1 VRLVILC
8 AVIFD
13 LSTSPTPA
21 EYDLCVIGAGP
32 AGITVANELA
42 GSGLRI
48 AVLES
53 GKLRRTAHADA
64 LMSVESEGIVI
75 KEYSRERRF
84 GGAST
89 TWAGLSSPFD
99 AADFAH
105 RPWLRH
111 SGWPID
117 RATLLPYYA
126 AAGSRYRFPAL
137 ERFAPGGFDRL
148 RAQGALQP
156 TWGDIEE
163 KVFLA
168 CAKPQNFGREHR
180 AVFEREGVD
189 LWLDTTTTELV
200 AEGARGRIA
209 AAQVRA
215 SNGTVTTLRARAFVV
230 ACGGLENARLL
241 LNSRDHTAAGVGNE
255 RDQVGRYLMNHP
267 KNYGGI
273 IQLDAA
279 VGDVPYF
286 FGCMVDG
293 FAGYAGL
300 RLREDAQARSG
311 LLNSYVRL
319 EPLFPWSGSEGVESL
334 VWFAKHTQL
343 AMGWMRRRGKKKAV
357 SLRDYSETGDDSDLQ
372 NARKSS
378 AEVLGL
384 AWNVVSDL
392 PKVTSYAWSRV
403 LDRGAPRTQRVRL
416 RNFMEMEP
424 DPDNRVTL
432 SRKVCPYGQPIPRVV
447 HRCTDIDR
455 RSLVEMHRTLVEELP
470 RAGMGRLDTQLD
482 HDVSPW
488 PIDQDASH
496 HMGTTRMGDDP
507 RSSVVDRDL
516 RVHELDNVYLAG
528 ASTFP
533 TSGCANP
540 TFTLVAL
547 SIRLAEHLR
556 GALAPAT
563 AARLDGAR

>member
-1 VRLVILC
+1 MIHDLATA
-8 AVIFD
+8 AV
-13 LSTSPTPA
+13 PA
-21 EYDLCVIGAGP
+21 EYDVCVIGAGP
-32 AGITVANELA
+32 AGVTLAAELA

-53 GKLRRTAHADA
+53 GKLKRTAHADS
-64 LMSVESEGIVI
+64 LKRVESDGIHV
-75 KEYSRERRF
+75 KDYSRERVF

-126 AAGSRYRFPAL
+126 AAAARYRFPSL
-137 ERFAPGGFDRL
+137 ERFLPGGFDRL
-148 RAQGALQP
+148 RAKGALQP
-156 TWGDIEE
+156 RFDAVEE
-163 KVFLA
+163 KIFLA
-168 CAKPQNFGREHR
+168 CAEPQNFGKEHR
-180 AVFEREGVD
+180 AVFEGVHVD
-189 LWLDTTTTELV
+189 LLLDGTTTALV
-200 AEGARGRIA
+200 TEGAKGRVTGA
-209 AAQVRA
+209 NVRTSTGAEHTVRA
-215 SNGTVTTLRARAFVV
+215 RLFVV

-241 LNSRDHTAAGVGNE
+241 LNSRDMTDAGLGNQ

-267 KNYGGI
+267 KNYHGVLE
-273 IQLDAA
+273 LDAA

-286 FGCMVDG
+286 FGCLVDG
-293 FAGYAGL
+293 YAGYAGL
-300 RLREDAQARSG
+300 RLREDVQARAG

-319 EPLFPWSGSEGVESL
+319 EPLFPWSGSEGIESL
-334 VWFAKHTQL
+334 VWFAKRTSL
-343 AMGWMRRRGKKKAV
+343 AMRMMRRRAKKKAV

-372 NARKSS
+372 NARKSPR
-378 AEVLGL
+378 EVLGL
-384 AWNVVSDL
+384 AWNVARDL
-392 PKVTSYAWSRV
+392 PQVSRYAWSRLV
-403 LDRGAPRTQRVRL
+403 DRGAPRTRRVRL

-424 DPDNRVTL
+424 DPENRVTL
-432 SRKVCPYGQPIPRVV
+432 SREVCPYGQPIPHVV
-447 HRCTDIDR
+447 HRCTPVDR
-455 RSLVEMHRTLVEELP
+455 RSLTELHRTLALEVP
-470 RAGMGRLDTQLD
+470 RAGLGQLTTELTQ
-482 HDVSPW
+482 DVTPW

-507 RSSVVDRDL
+507 RTSVVDRDL
-516 RVHELDNVYLAG
+516 RLHEVDNVYLAG

-547 SIRLAEHLR
+547 SIRLAEHVRARL
-556 GALAPAT
+556 GAPAT
-563 AARLDGAR
+563 NVEAAR

>member
-1 VRLVILC
+1 
-8 AVIFD
+8 VIFD
-13 LSTSPTPA
+13 LSSAPQPA

-32 AGITVANELA
+32 AGITVAAELA
-42 GSGLRI
+42 TSGLRV

-64 LMSVESEGIVI
+64 LMRVESEGINI
-75 KEYSRERRF
+75 KEYSRERVL

-99 AADFAH
+99 SADFAH

-126 AAGSRYRFPAL
+126 AASARYRFPAL

-156 TWGDIEE
+156 TWRDIEE

-168 CAKPQNFGREHR
+168 CAKPQNFGREQR
-180 AVFEREGVD
+180 AVFEREGID

-200 AEGARGRIA
+200 TEGARGRVA
-209 AAQVRA
+209 GARVRA
-215 SNGTVTTLRARAFVV
+215 SNGTTATLRARAFVV

-241 LNSRDHTAAGVGNE
+241 LNSRDRTAEGLGNE

-273 IQLDAA
+273 VQLDAA

-300 RLREDAQARSG
+300 RLREDTQARLG

-334 VWFAKHTQL
+334 VWFAKRTQV
-343 AMGWMRRRGKKKAV
+343 AMGWMRRRGRQKTI
-357 SLRDYSETGDDSDLQ
+357 SLRDYSETGDDSELQ
-372 NARKSS
+372 NARKSPG
-378 AEVLGL
+378 EVAGL
-384 AWNVVSDL
+384 AWNVVRDL
-392 PKVTSYAWSRV
+392 PQVTRYALSRAI
-403 LDRGAPRTQRVRL
+403 DRGAPRTQRVRL

-424 DPDNRVTL
+424 DPANRVTL
-432 SRKVCPYGQPIPRVV
+432 SDKVCPYGKRIPRVE
-447 HRCTDIDR
+447 HRCTEVDR
-455 RSLVEMHRTLVEELP
+455 RSLVELHRALVEELP
-470 RAGMGRLDTQLD
+470 RAGMGRLQTQLD
-482 HDVSPW
+482 RDVTPW

-507 RSSVVDRDL
+507 QSSVVDRDL
-516 RVHELDNVYLAG
+516 RLHELDNVYLAG

-547 SIRLAEHLR
+547 SIRLAQHLQR
-556 GALAPAT
+556 ALLPGSPAHDGS
-563 AARLDGAR
+563 AR

>member
-1 VRLVILC
+1 MIHDLATA
-8 AVIFD
+8 AV
-13 LSTSPTPA
+13 PA
-21 EYDLCVIGAGP
+21 EYDVCVIGAGP
-32 AGITVANELA
+32 AGVTLAAELA

-53 GKLRRTAHADA
+53 GKLKRTAHADS
-64 LMSVESEGIVI
+64 LKRVESEGIHV
-75 KEYSRERRF
+75 KDYSRERVL

-99 AADFAH
+99 SADFAH

-126 AAGSRYRFPAL
+126 AAAERYRFPSL
-137 ERFAPGGFDRL
+137 ERFLPGGFDRL
-148 RAQGALQP
+148 RAKGALQP
-156 TWGDIEE
+156 RLDEVEE

-168 CAKPQNFGREHR
+168 CAKPQDFGKEHR
-180 AVFEREGVD
+180 AVFEGASVD
-189 LWLDTTTTELV
+189 LMLDATTTALITEC
-200 AEGARGRIA
+200 ARGRVTGA
-209 AAQVRA
+209 RVRTSVGAEHTVRA
-215 SNGTVTTLRARAFVV
+215 RLFVV

-241 LNSRDHTAAGVGNE
+241 LNSRDLTAAGLGNE

-267 KNYGGI
+267 KNYHGVLE
-273 IQLDAA
+273 LDAA

-286 FGCMVDG
+286 FGCLVDG
-293 FAGYAGL
+293 YAGYAGL
-300 RLREDAQARSG
+300 RLREDVQARAG

-319 EPLFPWSGSEGVESL
+319 EPLFPWSGSEGIESL
-334 VWFAKHTQL
+334 VWFAKRTSL
-343 AMGWMRRRGKKKAV
+343 AMRMMRRRAKKKAV

-372 NARKSS
+372 NARKSPR
-378 AEVLGL
+378 EVLGL
-384 AWNVVSDL
+384 AWNVARDL
-392 PKVTSYAWSRV
+392 PQVSRYAWSRLV
-403 LDRGAPRTQRVRL
+403 DRGAPRTRRVRL

-424 DPDNRVTL
+424 DPENRVTL
-432 SRKVCPYGQPIPRVV
+432 SREVCPYGQPIPRVV
-447 HRCTDIDR
+447 HRCTPVDR
-455 RSLVEMHRTLVEELP
+455 RSLTELHRTLASEVP
-470 RAGMGRLDTQLD
+470 RAGLGRLTTELTQ
-482 HDVSPW
+482 DVTPW

-507 RSSVVDRDL
+507 RTSVVDRDL
-516 RVHELDNVYLAG
+516 RLHEVDNVYLAG

-547 SIRLAEHLR
+547 SIRLAEHVRARL
-556 GALAPAT
+556 GAPAAAKG
-563 AARLDGAR
+563 AAR

>member
-1 VRLVILC
+1 MQVVILC

-13 LSTSPTPA
+13 LSSSPAPA

-32 AGITVANELA
+32 AGITVAKELA

-64 LMSVESEGIVI
+64 LMRVESEGIVI
-75 KEYSRERRF
+75 KEYSRERRL

-126 AAGSRYRFPAL
+126 AAGARYRFPAL
-137 ERFAPGGFDRL
+137 ERFVPGGFDRL
-148 RAQGALQP
+148 RAEGALQP
-156 TWGDIEE
+156 TWRDIEE

-168 CAKPQNFGREHR
+168 CAKPQDFGKEHR
-180 AVFEREGVD
+180 AVFEHEGVD

-200 AEGARGRIA
+200 AGKRGRVDGAR
-209 AAQVRA
+209 VRA
-215 SNGTVTTLRARAFVV
+215 SNGSTTTLRARAFVV

-241 LNSRDHTAAGVGNE
+241 LNSRDHTAAGLGNE

-267 KNYGGI
+267 KNYGGLV
-273 IQLDAA
+273 QLDTS

-300 RLREDAQARSG
+300 RLREDVQARLG

-334 VWFAKHTQL
+334 VWFAKRTQL
-343 AMGWMRRRGKKKAV
+343 AMGWMRRRGKKKTV
-357 SLRDYSETGDDSDLQ
+357 SLRDYSETGDDSELSS
-372 NARKSS
+372 ARKSPG
-378 AEVLGL
+378 EVAGL
-384 AWNVVSDL
+384 AWNVVHDL
-392 PKVTSYAWSRV
+392 PKVTRYALSRV

-432 SRKVCPYGQPIPRVV
+432 SGKVCPYGQPIPHVV
-447 HRCTDIDR
+447 HRCTEVDR
-455 RSLVEMHRTLVEELP
+455 RSLVELHRTLVDELP
-470 RAGMGRLDTQLD
+470 RAGMGRLETHLAE
-482 HDVSPW
+482 DVSPW

-516 RVHELDNVYLAG
+516 RVHELENVYLAG

-563 AARLDGAR
+563 SAREGGAR